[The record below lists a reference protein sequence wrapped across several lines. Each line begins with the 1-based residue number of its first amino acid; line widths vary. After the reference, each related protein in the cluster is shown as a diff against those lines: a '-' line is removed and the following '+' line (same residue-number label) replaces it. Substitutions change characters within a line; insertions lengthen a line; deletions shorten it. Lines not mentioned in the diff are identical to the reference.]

1 MARKSSEGKQNQ
13 RGKAKSKPTDTD
25 ADSGDSSSQAPSRV
39 HIFKSKPPR
48 GDSSASA
55 DKTLRCSSLLP
66 DRLHGLD
73 LRHATGYAAT
83 SEAGVASH
91 GILLHD
97 QLFSLRSRIEA
108 GKKALH
114 DFVMKAE
121 DLEAILQGVQDTWHA
136 ITNRRG

>member
-13 RGKAKSKPTDTD
+13 RGKAKTERTDAD
-25 ADSGDSSSQAPSRV
+25 ADSGDVSSQAPSRV

-66 DRLHGLD
+66 HRLHVLD
-73 LRHATGYAAT
+73 LRHSTGHAVAAG
-83 SEAGVASH
+83 AGVATH
-91 GILLHD
+91 GILLND
-97 QLFSLRSRIEA
+97 QLFSISSRIEA
-108 GKKALH
+108 GKKVLQNVA
-114 DFVMKAE
+114 A
-121 DLEAILQGVQDTWHA
+121 DLEAILQGFEDTWHA